1 MTHSEFRSVGL
12 IRKGGPD
19 LDGYV
24 AFLRADKVVVR
35 EIEGA
40 IPEADLRDLSV
51 LLLDGAPM
59 TPEVLARETAAL
71 AATGIPVLVLFRLVA
86 GTAYRVQREALLSAG
101 AADVIQQGAPAE
113 DFVTRVR
120 ALCLINEAPRI
131 LVVDDD
137 ESIARWVA
145 EELTGA
151 GMRVVAVHNL
161 AAAYAAF
168 GAGPLDALIVDRQ
181 LPDGDGLSFV
191 ARLRAER
198 ISTPALIY
206 TAMTDIADRVDGL
219 ERAGANDYLCKPA
232 HADELCA
239 RVKVLLRPRLTEDQL
254 IFGPLALSRRDRVIR
269 WRAERVEMRPRLSDD
284 QLIFGPL
291 ELSRKDRV
299 VRWRGDRVEMRP
311 RETDVLIYLAERSG
325 LWIPQQMLYLDIWE
339 KIFMEIGS
347 NPVAATKHRLV
358 VNLRKFVQARGESL
372 PDFIASGG
380 NTYAFLPEPLL
391 QLSHDGNVSG

>member
-269 WRAERVEMRPRLSDD
+269 WRAERVEMRPR
-284 QLIFGPL
+284 
-291 ELSRKDRV
+291 
-299 VRWRGDRVEMRP
+299 
-311 RETDVLIYLAERSG
+311 ETDVLIYLAERSG

>member
-1 MTHSEFRSVGL
+1 MTMNSDFRTIGL
-12 IRKGGPD
+12 IRNGGPD
-19 LDGYV
+19 LDRYV
-24 AFLRADKVVVR
+24 DFLRADKVVVR
-35 EIEGA
+35 EIDGS
-40 IPEADLRDLSV
+40 EAAASLNGLAV
-51 LLLDGAPM
+51 LVLDGASM
-59 TPEVLARETAAL
+59 AADVLAEKIAAL
-71 AATGIPVLVLFRLVA
+71 AAGNIPVLASFRLAA
-86 GTAYRVQREALLSAG
+86 GAAYRLQREALLQAG
-101 AADVIQQGAPAE
+101 AADVIQQGAPTE

-137 ESIARWVA
+137 ESIARWVV
-145 EELTGA
+145 EELSSA

-168 GAGPLDALIVDRQ
+168 EAGPLDALIVDRQ

-191 ARLRAER
+191 ARLRSER

-219 ERAGANDYLCKPA
+219 DRAGANDYLCKPA
-232 HADELCA
+232 HTDELRA
-239 RVKVLLRPRLTEDQL
+239 RVKVLL
-254 IFGPLALSRRDRVIR
+254 
-269 WRAERVEMRPRLSDD
+269 RPRLSDD

-339 KIFMEIGS
+339 KVYMEIGS

-358 VNLRKFVQARGESL
+358 VNLRKFTEVRGESL
-372 PDFIASGG
+372 PEFIASGG

-391 QLSHDGNVSG
+391 QLSRDGGNAG

>member
-1 MTHSEFRSVGL
+1 
-12 IRKGGPD
+12 
-19 LDGYV
+19 
-24 AFLRADKVVVR
+24 
-35 EIEGA
+35 
-40 IPEADLRDLSV
+40 
-51 LLLDGAPM
+51 
-59 TPEVLARETAAL
+59 
-71 AATGIPVLVLFRLVA
+71 
-86 GTAYRVQREALLSAG
+86 
-101 AADVIQQGAPAE
+101 
-113 DFVTRVR
+113 
-120 ALCLINEAPRI
+120 
-131 LVVDDD
+131 
-137 ESIARWVA
+137 
-145 EELTGA
+145 
-151 GMRVVAVHNL
+151 MRVVAVHNL

-269 WRAERVEMRPRLSDD
+269 WRAERVEMRPR
-284 QLIFGPL
+284 
-291 ELSRKDRV
+291 
-299 VRWRGDRVEMRP
+299 
-311 RETDVLIYLAERSG
+311 ETDVLIYLAERSG